1 MKMRI
6 LKTVA
11 AAASGLLLAMIIMYS
26 SVAGIAQTDRLQ
38 LNAMYQRAFYE
49 TCELV
54 SGIQVN
60 LKKLSVSGSAA
71 KEQELLGEISRNAQ
85 GAQSSLSMLPI
96 SEDALLATMKF
107 VNQTGDYSQ
116 ALLRQLS
123 NGAALS
129 SDDRRQI
136 ATLLESCTQFGLR
149 LNKMLSDYN
158 EGRLTFDDYDF
169 AFQNTSDTDSFIDP
183 ATEYPVLLY
192 DGPFSDGRSD
202 DDMKGITGSALT
214 AEEACEALI
223 RYLGGTVENVMY
235 TGDANVPAPCYEFTF
250 SYNGYAVSAGVTKV
264 GGHILYMLPDAAE
277 YTANISDE
285 ECVRN
290 AIEFLRD
297 RGHGATVASYHRRF
311 RGVLTVNL
319 APISGG
325 VILYPDLI
333 KVQVSMKDGNI
344 IGLEAR
350 NYYQNHVPR
359 DFNPPTLTEAQALS
373 LAGADLQCESA
384 QLCVIP
390 LRDSERLCYQVRAF
404 SGDDEYL
411 VYIDA
416 FSGEEL
422 TLYQVVST
430 DDGTLTQ

>member
-1 MKMRI
+1 MKQRL
-6 LKTVA
+6 LKTA
-11 AAASGLLLAMIIMYS
+11 AAAATVLLLAVIIMYS
-26 SVAGIAQTDRLQ
+26 SVAGVAQTDRIQ

-60 LKKLSVSGSAA
+60 LKKLSVSGSSTR
-71 KEQELLGEISRNAQ
+71 EQELLGEISRNAQ

-96 SEDALLATMKF
+96 AEDALLATMKF

-123 NGAALS
+123 GGAALS
-129 SDDRRQI
+129 SEDRRQI

-169 AFQNTSDTDSFIDP
+169 SFQNTSDTNSFTDP

-202 DDMKGITGSALT
+202 DEMKGITGSAMT
-214 AEEACEALI
+214 MEEAREAMT
-223 RYLGGTVENVMY
+223 RYLGGVTENVIY
-235 TGDANVPAPCYEFTF
+235 TGDANVPAPCYEFTLN
-250 SYNGYAVSAGVTKV
+250 YNGYAVSAGVTKV
-264 GGHILYMLPDAAE
+264 GGHILYMLPEANE
-277 YTANISDE
+277 YSAVVSDD
-285 ECVRN
+285 ECVAN
-290 AIEFLRD
+290 AIGFLRD
-297 RGHGATVASYHRRF
+297 RGHGATVASYHRRYQ
-311 RGVLTVNL
+311 GVITVNL
-319 APISGG
+319 APVTGG

-333 KVQVSMKDGNI
+333 KVQVSMKDGSV

-359 DFNPPTLTEAQALS
+359 DFDPPALSEAQALS

-384 QLCVIP
+384 QLCIIP
-390 LRDSERLCYQVRAF
+390 LRDTERLCYQVRAF

-430 DDGTLTQ
+430 DEGTLTQ